1 MRIYFDNAATT
12 PVCNEVVDTMIR
24 VTRECYG
31 NPSSRHQPGRT
42 AATELESARGAIA
55 DALGAD
61 RGEICFTSGGTEANN
76 LAVFGCA
83 EQFSRRGRHIIT
95 SAIEHDAI
103 LKPMEKLSKSGWE
116 VTYLT
121 PGKDGSIS
129 VEAFST
135 ALREDT
141 ILATIMLVNNETG
154 AVNPIGG
161 YSAEIKRRGLPT
173 LLHTDAVQG
182 LCKIPLTVSSLG
194 VDLLTIS
201 AHKLHGPK
209 GAGALFIRSGV
220 KIKPLLL
227 GGGQEKGMRSGTE
240 ALPAIAGF
248 GTAARLGMSEF
259 EHSSAS
265 VRRLNDY
272 ITGRIQTEIPGAV
285 ITSSTTG
292 TLGNVTNR
300 IISSHWNVMGS
311 NSDSQVTDKL
321 DSLGLP
327 GTHKTGRC
335 YSPYILSFSLP
346 GFKSEVLMNYLDSEG
361 ICVSNGAAC
370 KKGAHSHVL
379 NAMGVSNPV
388 IDGTL
393 RISFSRYNTREEAD
407 YFVDKL
413 KHAATTLLKTL

>member
-1 MRIYFDNAATT
+1 
-12 PVCNEVVDTMIR
+12 MIR

-31 NPSSRHQPGRT
+31 NPSSRHQQGRT
-42 AATELESARGAIA
+42 AAAELESARGAIA
-55 DALGAD
+55 DALGAN

-103 LKPMEKLSKSGWE
+103 LKPIEKLANSGWD
-116 VTYLT
+116 VTYLA
-121 PGKDGSIS
+121 PGSDGSVS
-129 VEAFST
+129 VEAFSA

-154 AVNPIGG
+154 AINPVGS
-161 YSAEIKRRGLPT
+161 YSAEIKRRGLPA

-182 LCKIPLTVSSLG
+182 LCKIPFTVNSLG

-201 AHKLHGPK
+201 AHKLHGVK

-240 ALPAIAGF
+240 ALPIIAGF
-248 GTAARLGMSEF
+248 GTAARLGMIEF
-259 EHSSAS
+259 ELRSAS
-265 VRRLNDY
+265 VRRLYDY
-272 ITGRIQTEIPGAV
+272 ITGRIQAEIPGAV
-285 ITSSTTG
+285 IINSSGG
-292 TLGNVTNR
+292 T
-300 IISSHWNVMGS
+300 
-311 NSDSQVTDKL
+311 
-321 DSLGLP
+321 
-327 GTHKTGRC
+327 
-335 YSPYILSFSLP
+335 PYILSFSLP

-370 KKGAHSHVL
+370 KKGARSHVL

-393 RISFSRYNTREEAD
+393 RISFSHYNTREEAD
-407 YFVDKL
+407 YFIEKL
-413 KHAATTLLKTL
+413 KHAANTLLKTL